1 MAKEAIEDLQIKVA
15 YLESLHEEL
24 NQVVVKLQDENM
36 HFKKALREIK
46 QHMQNSADPG
56 ASMGEKS
63 LFEQL
68 ADEKPPHY

>member
-1 MAKEAIEDLQIKVA
+1 MPKEIEDLQIKVA

-24 NQVVVKLQDENM
+24 NEVVVKLQDENM
-36 HFKKALREIK
+36 RFKSEMAEIK
-46 QHMQNSADPG
+46 EHMKN
-56 ASMGEKS
+56 ASPSGSGGGEAS

>member
-1 MAKEAIEDLQIKVA
+1 MCEEIENLQIKVA

-24 NQVVVKLQDENM
+24 NEVVVKLQDENM
-36 HFKKALREIK
+36 RFKKELREIK
-46 QHMQNSADPG
+46 EHMQNSADPG
-56 ASMGEKS
+56 ANATEKS

>member
-1 MAKEAIEDLQIKVA
+1 MPQQEIEDLQIKVA

-24 NQVVVKLQDENM
+24 NEVVVKLQDENM
-36 HFKKALREIK
+36 RFKNEITEIK
-46 QHMQNSADPG
+46 EHMKN
-56 ASMGEKS
+56 ASPSGSGSEAS

>member
-1 MAKEAIEDLQIKVA
+1 MSKEIEDLQIKIA

-36 HFKKALREIK
+36 HFKKELREIK

-56 ASMGEKS
+56 ASTGEKS